1 MFLVAF
7 EESLLMDFLVLLEQE
22 IHSVIVTKYCHNLLQ
37 SMIGFLHYHIRGFK
51 TSMLSIM
58 VRFKQRVG

>member
-22 IHSVIVTKYCHNLLQ
+22 IHSVIVTKYFHNLLQ